1 MQPEKI
7 YESVV
12 YYIVF
17 LFSATVHEAGH
28 AWAARRGGDLTAY
41 LGGQVSLDPRP
52 HIRREPLGMVVL
64 PLLTALTT
72 GWPIGFASAPYDP
85 RWAQQFPRRAAWM
98 ALAGPGANLALVLLA
113 AALLHGGILAGVL
126 AQPDAV
132 NFGRLA
138 AAPTGGVWIA
148 VALIVSVLFSM
159 NLVLFALN
167 MLPIPP
173 LDGSGAIPLLLS
185 ARATET
191 YRSFVQQPMLAWVGM
206 LLVWRIFGALFHP
219 VFLTAV
225 NLLYPGSGYG
235 R

>member
-1 MQPEKI
+1 
-7 YESVV
+7 
-12 YYIVF
+12 
-17 LFSATVHEAGH
+17 
-28 AWAARRGGDLTAY
+28 
-41 LGGQVSLDPRP
+41 
-52 HIRREPLGMVVL
+52 MVVL

-85 RWAQQFPRRAAWM
+85 LWAQRFPRRAAWM
-98 ALAGPGANLALVLLA
+98 ALAGPGANLARVLGA
-113 AALLHGGILAGVL
+113 AALLHAGILAGVL
-126 AQPDAV
+126 AQPESV
-132 NFGRLA
+132 NFSRLA
-138 AAPTGGVWIA
+138 AAPTGGAWIA
-148 VALIVSVLFSM
+148 AAMLVSVLFSM

-185 ARATET
+185 RGATER
-191 YRSFVQQPMLAWVGM
+191 YRTFVQQPMLAWVGM

-219 VFLTAV
+219 VFLLAV